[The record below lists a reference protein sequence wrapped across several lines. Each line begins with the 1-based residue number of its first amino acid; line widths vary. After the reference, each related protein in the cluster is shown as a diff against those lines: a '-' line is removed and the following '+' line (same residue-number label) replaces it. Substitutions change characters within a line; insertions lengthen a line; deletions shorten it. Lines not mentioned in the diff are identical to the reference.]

1 MATLMPAGK
10 TLRESHFPAIEKR
23 YGKTMK
29 YWFSVIDKISDQK
42 YPEQMKHLRNKYGFS
57 QAHANALIMYKKGSK
72 SPQKFSSVKEYY
84 GSIDP
89 LQVKTI
95 KSILKSLTSKFP
107 DLDLVIAWNYPMLK
121 MENSYIFGVSTAKNH
136 ILIAPWDAKTFKKYA
151 KKFVGCKINKKT
163 IGVPNDWVVDK
174 KLLQE
179 MINYSL
185 ASSKS

>member
-1 MATLMPAGK
+1 MPPAK
-10 TLRESHFPAIEKR
+10 ILRESHFPAIEKR
-23 YGKTMK
+23 HGKTMK
-29 YWFSVIDKISDQK
+29 YWFSIMDAISEKK
-42 YPEQMKHLRNKYGFS
+42 YPEQMKYLREKFGFS
-57 QAHANALIMYKKGSK
+57 QTHANALIMYKKGSK
-72 SPQKFSSVKEYY
+72 SAQRFTTVKDYY

-95 KSILKSLTSKFP
+95 KSIFRAITSKYP
-107 DLDLVIAWNYPMLK
+107 DLDLVVAWNKPMLK
-121 MENSYIFGVSTAKNH
+121 IENRLIFGVGTAKNH

-179 MINYSL
+179 MIKQSL
-185 ASSKS
+185 AASKS

>member
-1 MATLMPAGK
+1 MPAGK

-29 YWFSVIDKISDQK
+29 YC
-42 YPEQMKHLRNKYGFS
+42 
-57 QAHANALIMYKKGSK
+57 
-72 SPQKFSSVKEYY
+72 
-84 GSIDP
+84 
-89 LQVKTI
+89 
-95 KSILKSLTSKFP
+95 SKFP

-121 MENSYIFGVSTAKNH
+121 MDNSYIFGVSTAKNH